1 MLSGIKKGK
10 RKRQEKSTD
19 SAVLKN
25 PAAPSTSSS
34 AAAASSSSSAT
45 DNQNAAEEL
54 RRMLSGPSSIPANPS
69 SSIFMDKVDDVI
81 DRFEQ
86 RRGKLS
92 DAFDG
97 KESASDSVLIMKSSK
112 APIIQKEDFRNGAR
126 KGKVKQKEAFLH
138 ADEDKTIEELVAE
151 EKQSQLQ
158 GSRGMDE
165 NFARNIARLGSRYK
179 GAEFKSTAGATAG
192 ADEDDMAG
200 DGGIDM
206 KMFTSN
212 ESRLTEAAQYNRE
225 MSRQMARAKK
235 ENKVTSRC
243 WWWLESSSFQKHRL
257 LSLGDHVS
265 LIYVP
270 SHEALVGS
278 QCFLVPVKHAESF
291 ASCEDEVWDEIAR
304 FRTSLRDLFAKEDKG
319 VLFCETVLPTKGLWQ
334 ARMDVI
340 PVPKDVEQDAEMFFK
355 SALTEQSDEWGT
367 HTKTLSTR
375 GKGLRRTIPKGFSYF
390 NVEWNDG
397 GFAQIIESSQF
408 PKDFG
413 ADTIAGMME
422 LDPMR
427 FNRKPKAADFD
438 RGDVLDF
445 LKRWKEFDWTVVLDG
460 GEEE

>member
-10 RKRQEKSTD
+10 RKRQLDKSTD
-19 SAVLKN
+19 SAVKK

-34 AAAASSSSSAT
+34 ATAAFSSSSSSTAA

-54 RRMLSGPSSIPANPS
+54 RRMLSVPSSIPANPS

-92 DAFDG
+92 EAFDG
-97 KESASDSVLIMKSSK
+97 EASASASASDSVFIMKSSK

-126 KGKVKQKEAFLH
+126 KGKVKEKEAFLH

-151 EKQSQLQ
+151 EKQSQLE

-192 ADEDDMAG
+192 ADEEDMAG

-225 MSRQMARAKK
+225 MSRQMDRAKK
-235 ENKVTSRC
+235 ENKITSRC
-243 WWWLESSSFQKHRL
+243 WWWMESSSFQKHRL

-278 QCFLVPVKHAESF
+278 QCYLVPVKHAESF

-304 FRTSLRDLFAKEDKG
+304 FRTSLRHVFAKEDKG

-340 PVPKDVEQDAEMFFK
+340 PVPKNVEQDAEM
-355 SALTEQSDEWGT
+355 
-367 HTKTLSTR
+367 
-375 GKGLRRTIPKGFSYF
+375 
-390 NVEWNDG
+390 
-397 GFAQIIESSQF
+397 
-408 PKDFG
+408 
-413 ADTIAGMME
+413 
-422 LDPMR
+422 
-427 FNRKPKAADFD
+427 
-438 RGDVLDF
+438 
-445 LKRWKEFDWTVVLDG
+445 
-460 GEEE
+460 